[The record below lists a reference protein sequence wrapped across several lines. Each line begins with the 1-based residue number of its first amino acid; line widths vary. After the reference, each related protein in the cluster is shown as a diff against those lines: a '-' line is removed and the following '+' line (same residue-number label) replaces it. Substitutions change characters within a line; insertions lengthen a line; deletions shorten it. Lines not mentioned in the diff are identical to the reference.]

1 MYALYNTIEKS
12 NQIQLGSISSTYS
25 VIPRLCNILISG
37 EDDRVVVSLVLMAI
51 ETILS
56 YEPGYADL
64 MELNGSFDRIESL
77 REGEHSAKA
86 VRIRSQYFQTT
97 IVRRELRK
105 ILKDY
110 CGQVLPIVLVDL
122 IVSFAYPYCK
132 NKLNC

>member
-1 MYALYNTIEKS
+1 
-12 NQIQLGSISSTYS
+12 
-25 VIPRLCNILISG
+25 
-37 EDDRVVVSLVLMAI
+37 MAI